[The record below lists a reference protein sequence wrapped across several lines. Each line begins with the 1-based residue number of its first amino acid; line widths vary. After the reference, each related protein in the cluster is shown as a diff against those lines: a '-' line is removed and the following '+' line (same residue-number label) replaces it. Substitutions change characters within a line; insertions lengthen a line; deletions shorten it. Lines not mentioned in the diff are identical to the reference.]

1 VGVSGSDGMVTGRG
15 FAGDYVVEDLSG
27 RWLGQFTLTKDSSA
41 VTPVVVGE
49 SSGGRLSNLSTRG
62 AVGTGSNIMVAGFV
76 IEGSTTK
83 DLVIRAVGPRLA
95 DFGVPGALADPQIA
109 VFRSGETVPM
119 AEVDGWESSLSSIF
133 QTLGA
138 FSLESDSASA
148 ATRLQLPPGP
158 YTVHVKGVAEG
169 TGVALVEVYDA
180 AANVPVQMTNLS
192 TRGAVG
198 TGANIMVAG
207 FVITGDAPQRVLV
220 RGVGPA
226 LADFGVTGALA
237 DPVLRLFRSTP
248 SGAELLQT
256 NQDWS
261 TATNSAQIASTASTV
276 GGFALAAG
284 AGDAALLV
292 DLAPGSYTVE
302 LSGANDGT
310 GIGLIEVYRVP

>member
-1 VGVSGSDGMVTGRG
+1 MVTGRG

-148 ATRLQLPPGP
+148 ATRLQLPPRP